1 MIDQF
6 NLLPKKEKYIIRN
19 LNNSDFIIE
28 KDNTSF
34 CKVCKVVIKGAGF
47 HIKRH
52 ANSAVHIKKYNSAKT
67 TPKIDSTIK
76 KDPKVC
82 LAERNS
88 L

>member
-52 ANSAVHIKKYNSAKT
+52 ANSAVHIKKIQFSKNHTK
-67 TPKIDSTIK
+67 
-76 KDPKVC
+76 
-82 LAERNS
+82 N
-88 L
+88 